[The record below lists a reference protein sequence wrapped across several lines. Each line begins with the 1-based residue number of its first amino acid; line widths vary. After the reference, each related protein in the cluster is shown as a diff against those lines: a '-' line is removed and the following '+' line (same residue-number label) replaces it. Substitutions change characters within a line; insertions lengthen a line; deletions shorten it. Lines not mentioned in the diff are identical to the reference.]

1 MDRSDKFLLSH
12 IVVFLVLVAFV
23 SAYGGD
29 TYVEPPIETPSPGY
43 TLTGE
48 IVDVYD
54 GDTLTVEYKFRT
66 KVRLLN
72 CWAPEIRTKDLTEK
86 EAGLKSAAHLREFA
100 DCRSCVVHI
109 PTGDAKNLADIMT
122 FGRVLGFVYVDGE
135 NLSKYQTDEGFATK
149 EKQKE

>member
-1 MDRSDKFLLSH
+1 MVC
-12 IVVFLVLVAFV
+12 VVTLAILFAIKLYA
-23 SAYGGD
+23 AD
-29 TYVEPPIETPSPGY
+29 TYVEPPVETPSPGY

-66 KVRLLN
+66 KIRLLN
-72 CWAPEIRTKDLTEK
+72 CWAPEIKTTDLEEK
-86 EAGLKSAAHLREFA
+86 EAGLESAAHLREFA
-100 DCRSCVVHI
+100 DCRSCVVYI
-109 PTGDAKNLADIMT
+109 PTGEARSLSDILT
-122 FGRVLGFVYVDGE
+122 FGRVLGFVYVDGK